1 VTPPVS
7 RARWPQTHRLVL
19 SHFPPIDL
27 YDDVADPH
35 DWKALAAAEARTNPR
50 VYEQIGDLSFVP
62 PERRLSGPGASW
74 VMAAF
79 THVSP
84 DRPSRFSDGS
94 YGVYYAGKELETA
107 LREHTHHMSRFYAD
121 AGMETEWISEVRQLV
136 GTIDA
141 ELIDLRGP
149 GFADLLDRDSYER
162 SQEFASK
169 ERAANANGIV
179 YPSVRHAGGECVAVF
194 FPDVVTPPVQGDH
207 FRYYWNGRT
216 VSYVRKVSGDR
227 AIYKLGTA

>member
-1 VTPPVS
+1 MTPPVS
-7 RARWPQTHRLVL
+7 RVRWPQTHRLVL

-35 DWKALAAAEARTNPR
+35 DWEALAAAEARTSPR
-50 VYEQIGDLSFVP
+50 IYEQIGDLSLVP

-107 LREHTHHMSRFYAD
+107 LHEHTHHMSRFYAD

-149 GFADLLDRDSYER
+149 GFEDMLDPDSYQR

-169 ERAANANGIV
+169 QRAANANGIV
-179 YPSVRHAGGECVAVF
+179 YPSVRHVGGECVAVF

-216 VSYVRKVSGDR
+216 VSYIRKVSGDR